1 MIYWYIT
8 YIYIFTLKIYFNLVV
23 RKLISIY
30 LRDEMSGVERRIQ
43 LTNDYT
49 TGGETFEKGSI
60 GTVIGETTRKGR
72 KYLKI
77 KFDKDTKNYRLIKET
92 DLQAYTFKNEKEV
105 VCLNEPKLQKNCQST
120 DLQAYTFKNE
130 KEVVCRNEPKLQK
143 NCQSNSPTSDDESI
157 EY

>member
-1 MIYWYIT
+1 
-8 YIYIFTLKIYFNLVV
+8 
-23 RKLISIY
+23 
-30 LRDEMSGVERRIQ
+30 MSGVERRIQ

-77 KFDKDTKNYRLIKET
+77 KFDKDTKNYGLIKET

-105 VCLNEPKLQKNCQST
+105 VCLNEKI
-120 DLQAYTFKNE
+120 
-130 KEVVCRNEPKLQK
+130 
-143 NCQSNSPTSDDESI
+143 CQSNSSTSDEESM